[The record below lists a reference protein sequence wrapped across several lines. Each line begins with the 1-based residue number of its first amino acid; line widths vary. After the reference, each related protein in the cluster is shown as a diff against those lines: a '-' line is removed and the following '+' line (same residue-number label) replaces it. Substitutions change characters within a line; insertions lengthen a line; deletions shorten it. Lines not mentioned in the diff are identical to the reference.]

1 MEFEKRA
8 KRIEA
13 LEAIKNKALSMAQEG
28 ADSLDVRNFVID
40 AKKELAY
47 ELPDQEAFDKAMK
60 ATLAYK
66 AKKGSW
72 EIFNNVKL
80 AGEKDP
86 GFFV

>member
-8 KRIEA
+8 KRVEA

-66 AKKGSW
+66 AKKGS
-72 EIFNNVKL
+72 
-80 AGEKDP
+80 
-86 GFFV
+86 